1 MQFASHSDPRS
12 THRHQACTDQ
22 VIGAILSGWRYDI
35 SGIPRDL
42 RGDYDGHL
50 RSCGYCKRR
59 QRVHRTVDVLLL
71 AVTSLS
77 FAAFLLTAL
86 VLRRYEAAWH
96 RYEAAKNIGTLHL
109 HLPTTNAVGLAHH
122 IPSSITISLEAVA
135 IAGVVISMLL
145 WVLVAI
151 ATPVPGMLA
160 HMLREHFSPEIRER
174 KQAA

>member
-1 MQFASHSDPRS
+1 MEFASHSYHRS
-12 THRHQACTDQ
+12 PSRHHACSDQ

-50 RSCGYCKRR
+50 KSCGYCKRR
-59 QRVHRTVDVLLL
+59 QRVHRTVDLLLL

-86 VLRRYEAAWH
+86 VLRRIEV
-96 RYEAAKNIGTLHL
+96 AKNIGNSVHL
-109 HLPTTNAVGLAHH
+109 HIPAQSSFALAHL
-122 IPSSITISLEAVA
+122 PSSITISLEAVA
-135 IAGVVISMLL
+135 IAGVVVSMLL

-151 ATPVPGMLA
+151 ATPVPAMLA
-160 HMLREHFSPEIRER
+160 HMVREHFSPEPHDR